1 MREPLRVLMVSKAC
15 IVGAYQ
21 RKLEELARFPGME
34 LVVAV
39 PPYWREGARILPL
52 ERAYTSGYELHVLPM
67 VFNGNFHVHF
77 YRGLDALVKRL
88 QPEVMHIDEEP
99 YNLATFQA
107 MRSAQRCGA
116 RALFFTWQNLL
127 RRYPLPFSFFERY
140 NLSHAACALAGNR
153 EAQDVLRAKGY
164 RGAIHLLPQF
174 GVDPALYR
182 KERPSHPGAAFV
194 IGYIGRLVE
203 EKGVHILLQA
213 VAGLDGDWTLKLVGS
228 GPHAASLR
236 ALCAQLGI
244 EQRVVWAGPVPSAE
258 IPRALNEL
266 DVLVLPSLTRR
277 NWKEQ
282 FGRILIEAMACE
294 VPVVGSSSGEI
305 PHLIADTGLIFPE
318 GETQA
323 LRDALNKLMHEP
335 ELRLEL
341 GRRGRA
347 RVLAHYT
354 QQQVAAETYAIYQG
368 LRP

>member
-1 MREPLRVLMVSKAC
+1 MISKAC

-34 LVVAV
+34 LLVAV
-39 PPYWREGARILPL
+39 PPYWRDGKRILPL
-52 ERAYTSGYELHVLPM
+52 ERAYTFGYELHVLPM

-77 YRGLDALVKRL
+77 YRGLDALVQRFR
-88 QPEVMHIDEEP
+88 PEIMHIDEEP

-107 MRSAQRCGA
+107 MRSAQRHGA
-116 RALFFTWQNLL
+116 QALFFTWQNLL
-127 RRYPLPFSFFERY
+127 RRYPPPFSSFERY
-140 NLSHAACALAGNR
+140 NLAHAACAIAGNE

-164 RGAIHLLPQF
+164 RGVIHVLPQF

-182 KERPSHPGAAFV
+182 QERPPHASTTFV

-203 EKGVHILLQA
+203 EKGVHNLLHA
-213 VAGLDGDWTLKLVGS
+213 VAGLHGDWILKLIGT
-228 GPHAASLR
+228 GPYATSLR
-236 ALCAQLGI
+236 ALCVQLGI
-244 EQRVVWAGPVPSAE
+244 EKHVIWAGQVPSAE

-318 GETQA
+318 GDVEA
-323 LRDALNKLMHEP
+323 LRDALCKLMQEP
-335 ELRLEL
+335 ELCLEL
-341 GRRGRA
+341 GQKGRA
-347 RVLAHYT
+347 RVMAHYT
-354 QQQVAAETYAIYQG
+354 QQQIAAETHALYQG
-368 LRP
+368 LLP

>member
-1 MREPLRVLMVSKAC
+1 MISKAC

-34 LVVAV
+34 LLAAV
-39 PPYWREGARILPL
+39 PPYWRDGKKILPL

-77 YRGLDALVKRL
+77 YRGLDALVQRF
-88 QPEVMHIDEEP
+88 QPGIMHIDEEP

-107 MRSAQRCGA
+107 MRSAQRHGA
-116 RALFFTWQNLL
+116 QALFFTWQNLL
-127 RRYPLPFSFFERY
+127 RRYPPPFASFERY
-140 NLSHAACALAGNR
+140 NLAHAACAIAGSQ
-153 EAQDVLRAKGY
+153 EAQEVLRAKGY
-164 RGAIHLLPQF
+164 RGVIQVLPQF

-182 KERPSHPGAAFV
+182 QQRPPHPSARFV

-203 EKGVHILLQA
+203 EKGVHNLLQA
-213 VAGLDGDWTLKLVGS
+213 VAGLDGDWVLKLVGT
-228 GPHAASLR
+228 GPYTATLQ
-236 ALCAQLGI
+236 ALCIRLGI
-244 EQRVVWAGPVPSAE
+244 EQRVIWAGQVPSAE

-305 PHLIADTGLIFPE
+305 PHLIADAGLVFPE
-318 GETQA
+318 GDVEA
-323 LRDALNKLMHEP
+323 LRDTLSKLMQQP
-335 ELRLEL
+335 ELCLEL
-341 GRRGRA
+341 GQKGRA
-347 RVLAHYT
+347 RVLVHYT
-354 QQQVAAETYAIYQG
+354 QQHIAAETHALYQR
-368 LRP
+368 LLP